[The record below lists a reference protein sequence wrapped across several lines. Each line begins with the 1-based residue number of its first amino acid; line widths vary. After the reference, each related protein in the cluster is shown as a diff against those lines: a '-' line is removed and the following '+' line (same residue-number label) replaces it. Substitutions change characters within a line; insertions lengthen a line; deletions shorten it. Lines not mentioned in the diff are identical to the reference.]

1 MDNILKGESM
11 EWISSIELIKKTNI
25 SRATLNNYIRMNIL
39 PKPDVRKPSDP
50 LIRARRIGYFPKS
63 ALSTLEQIRSLKTDG
78 LAMTVILDRL
88 KKALPAPQRPV
99 EGLKRKNS
107 AQVSL
112 FEDLLPEPAEKRG
125 KLRVRGDNKALH
137 PDFRSFCVLAA
148 DLQDADRVRAELHP
162 EEYFDLVRQLWDSAW
177 AAAESN
183 RGLCGRHPWQGITL
197 FYFLKTI
204 DNPYL
209 MDAVQCAMELRE
221 AMMKLT
227 VEWKLRKGWFN
238 ELYLNI
244 GISEGEEHL
253 GFIQTPAGMSP
264 ATFGGAL
271 LEAIGLAE
279 HARGGSI
286 WMTKRVI
293 QKMSRKDR
301 EKICYGISH
310 FRQDRE
316 AFVKNSFARMRDVM
330 PGDPSESRPFAD
342 VENLAVTEI
351 TDPI

>member
-1 MDNILKGESM
+1 M
-11 EWISSIELIKKTNI
+11 EWISSVELIEKTNI

-50 LIRARRIGYFPKS
+50 LIKARRIGYFPKS
-63 ALSTLEQIRSLKTDG
+63 ALSTLEQIKTLKTDG
-78 LAMTVILDRL
+78 LAMKMILDRL
-88 KKALPAPQRPV
+88 KKALPAPQRP

-107 AQVSL
+107 IQIQGSL
-112 FEDLLPEPAEKRG
+112 FEDLLPERAG
-125 KLRVRGDNKALH
+125 KSAKLKIRDDHGALN

-183 RGLCGRHPWQGITL
+183 RGLWGRHPWQGITL
-197 FYFLKTI
+197 FYFLKTT

-209 MDAVQCAMELRE
+209 MNAVQCAMELRE

-227 VEWKLRKGWFN
+227 MEWKLRKGWFN
-238 ELYLNI
+238 ELCLNI

-253 GFIQTPAGMSP
+253 GFIQTPTGASP
-264 ATFGGAL
+264 VTFGGAI
-271 LEAIGLAE
+271 LEAIGLAK
-279 HARGGSI
+279 HGRSGSI

-301 EKICYGISH
+301 EKIHYGIRH

-316 AFVKNSFARMRDVM
+316 AFVKNSFARVRDVM
-330 PGDPSESRPFAD
+330 LGDPSGSRQFAD
-342 VENLAVTEI
+342 LENLAVTEI
-351 TDPI
+351 TDHS